1 MCKYLNRLGFHAYV
15 FGVNKTTGLVDVEAG
30 DGSHTVVSGV
40 TEEAANQIIAY
51 LVGLEERV
59 VEHMDLH
66 YDIKL

>member
-15 FGVNKTTGLVDVEAG
+15 FGVNADTGLVDVEAG

-40 TEEAANQIIAY
+40 SEDAAHQIIEY

-59 VEHMDLH
+59 VDHMDLH
-66 YDIKL
+66 YDVKL